1 MARKGENG
9 QQKWESDKLKGGG
22 KDSEEV
28 EQALLRLQKIVCGY
42 AGVDAVSSY
51 IIGRCA
57 AVMYIDNQ

>member
-28 EQALLRLQKIVCGY
+28 E
-42 AGVDAVSSY
+42 
-51 IIGRCA
+51 
-57 AVMYIDNQ
+57 